1 MKAVRF
7 HEHGGPEVLRL
18 EEVPDPEPGSG
29 EVLVRVRAC
38 ALNHLD
44 LWQRRGIPGV
54 PLPHC
59 PGSDVAGEVV
69 RGETHGVAEGQ
80 RVLVQPGISCG
91 RCVACLGGE
100 DNLCRSYGLVGYQS
114 EGGYAELITVPVEN
128 IVPIP
133 DQIGFVEAAAF
144 PLTFLTAW
152 HMLVTRAELRPGE
165 TVLIL
170 AAGSGVGQAAIQ
182 VARAQGARIIVT
194 AGSQQKLARARE
206 LGAHEGIDHYRQD
219 IAKEV
224 RRFTDR
230 RGVDVVF
237 EHVGQATWEQS
248 MKSLCRGG
256 RLVTCGATAGPSVS
270 IDIRHLFSRQI
281 SLVGS
286 YMGSKGEL
294 LRAAELFFDGT
305 FTPVI
310 DRAYALE
317 AAAEAQGRLED
328 KAQFGKIVLEP

>member
-1 MKAVRF
+1 MKVVRF
-7 HEHGGPEVLRL
+7 HEHGGLGVLRH
-18 EEVPDPEPGSG
+18 EEIPDSEPGPG

-54 PLPHC
+54 LLPHC

-69 RGETHGVAEGQ
+69 RSEPHGVAEGQ

-100 DNLCRSYGLVGYQS
+100 DNLCRSYWLVGYQS
-114 EGGYAELITVPVEN
+114 EGGYAELVTVPVEN

-133 DQIGFVEAAAF
+133 DRIGFVEAAAF

-182 VARAQGARIIVT
+182 VARAQGARVIVT
-194 AGSQQKLARARE
+194 AGSEQKLARARK
-206 LGAHEGIDHYRQD
+206 LGAHEGIDHYTQD

-237 EHVGQATWEQS
+237 EHVGQATWESS
-248 MKSLCRGG
+248 MKSLRRGG
-256 RLVTCGATAGPSVS
+256 RLVTCGATTGPSVS

-286 YMGSKGEL
+286 FMGSKGEL
-294 LRAAELFFDGT
+294 LKAAELFFDGT
-305 FTPVI
+305 FTRVI
-310 DRAYALE
+310 DRTYPLE

-328 KAQFGKIVLEP
+328 KAQFGKIVLTV

>member
-7 HEHGGPEVLRL
+7 HEHGGLEVLRYD
-18 EEVPDPEPGSG
+18 EMPDPDPGPG

-80 RVLVQPGISCG
+80 RVFVQPGISCG
-91 RCVACLGGE
+91 RCASCLGGE

-114 EGGYAELITVPVEN
+114 EGGYAEFVTVPVEN

-133 DQIGFVEAAAF
+133 DRIGFVEAAAF

-152 HMLVTRAELRPGE
+152 HMLVTRAELRPSE

-170 AAGSGVGQAAIQ
+170 AAGSGVGHAAIQ
-182 VARAQGARIIVT
+182 VARAQGARVIVT
-194 AGSQQKLARARE
+194 AGSEDKLTRARE
-206 LGAHEGIDHYRQD
+206 LGAHEGINHYTQD
-219 IAKEV
+219 ITKEV
-224 RRFTDR
+224 RRLTDR

-237 EHVGQATWEQS
+237 RA
-248 MKSLCRGG
+248 CRTGDLG
-256 RLVTCGATAGPSVS
+256 S
-270 IDIRHLFSRQI
+270 SR
-281 SLVGS
+281 
-286 YMGSKGEL
+286 
-294 LRAAELFFDGT
+294 
-305 FTPVI
+305 
-310 DRAYALE
+310 
-317 AAAEAQGRLED
+317 
-328 KAQFGKIVLEP
+328 

>member
-1 MKAVRF
+1 MKVVRF
-7 HEHGGPEVLRL
+7 HEHGGLGVLRH
-18 EEVPDPEPGSG
+18 EEIPDSEPGPG

-54 PLPHC
+54 LLPHC

-69 RGETHGVAEGQ
+69 RSEPHGVAEGQ

-114 EGGYAELITVPVEN
+114 EGGYAELVTVPAEN

-133 DQIGFVEAAAF
+133 DRIGFVEAAAF

-182 VARAQGARIIVT
+182 VARAQGARVIVT
-194 AGSQQKLARARE
+194 AGSEQKLARARK
-206 LGAHEGIDHYRQD
+206 LGAHEGIDHYTQD

-237 EHVGQATWEQS
+237 EHVGQATWESS
-248 MKSLCRGG
+248 MKSLRRGG
-256 RLVTCGATAGPSVS
+256 RLVTCGATTGPSVS

-286 YMGSKGEL
+286 FMGSKGEL
-294 LRAAELFFDGT
+294 LKAAELFFAGT

-310 DRAYALE
+310 DRTYPLE

-328 KAQFGKIVLEP
+328 RVGFGKIVLEV

>member
-1 MKAVRF
+1 
-7 HEHGGPEVLRL
+7 
-18 EEVPDPEPGSG
+18 
-29 EVLVRVRAC
+29 
-38 ALNHLD
+38 
-44 LWQRRGIPGV
+44 
-54 PLPHC
+54 
-59 PGSDVAGEVV
+59 
-69 RGETHGVAEGQ
+69 VAEGQ

-114 EGGYAELITVPVEN
+114 EGGYAEVVTVPVEN

-133 DQIGFVEAAAF
+133 DRIGFVEAAAF

-152 HMLVTRAELRPGE
+152 HMLVTLAALRPGE

-182 VARAQGARIIVT
+182 VARAQGARVIVT
-194 AGSQQKLARARE
+194 AGSDEKLARARE
-206 LGAHEGIDHYRQD
+206 LGADEGIDHYTQD

-248 MKSLCRGG
+248 MKSLRRGG
-256 RLVTCGATAGPSVS
+256 RLVTCGATTGPSVS

-286 YMGSKGEL
+286 YIGSKGEL
-294 LRAAELFFDGT
+294 LVAAALFFDGT

-310 DRAYALE
+310 DRTYPLA

-328 KAQFGKIVLEP
+328 RAQFGKIVLTV

>member
-1 MKAVRF
+1 MKVVRF
-7 HEHGGPEVLRL
+7 HEHGALEVLRY
-18 EEVPDPEPGSG
+18 EEVPDPEPGPG

-91 RCVACLGGE
+91 RCDACLGGE

-133 DQIGFVEAAAF
+133 DRVGFVEAAAF

-152 HMLVTRAELRPGE
+152 HMLMTRAELRPGE

-182 VARAQGARIIVT
+182 VARAHGARVIVT
-194 AGSQQKLARARE
+194 AGSEQKLARARA
-206 LGAHEGIDHYRQD
+206 LGAHEGIDHYSQD

-230 RGVDVVF
+230 RGVDIVF

-248 MKSLCRGG
+248 MKSLRRGG
-256 RLVTCGATAGPSVS
+256 RLVTCGATTGPGVS

-305 FTPVI
+305 FAPVI
-310 DRAYALE
+310 DHTYPLE

-328 KAQFGKIVLEP
+328 KAQFGKIVLEM

>member
-1 MKAVRF
+1 MRVVRF
-7 HEHGGPEVLRL
+7 HEHGGLEVLRH
-18 EEVPDPEPGSG
+18 EEIPDPEPGPG

-38 ALNHLD
+38 ALNHID

-69 RGETHGVAEGQ
+69 RGEPHGVAEGQ

-114 EGGYAELITVPVEN
+114 EGGYAELVTVPVEN

-133 DQIGFVEAAAF
+133 DRIGFVEAAAF

-182 VARAQGARIIVT
+182 VARAQGARVIVT
-194 AGSQQKLARARE
+194 AGSAQKLARARE
-206 LGAHEGIDHYRQD
+206 LGAHEGIDHYTQD

-237 EHVGQATWEQS
+237 EHVGQATWESS
-248 MKSLCRGG
+248 MKSLRRGG
-256 RLVTCGATAGPSVS
+256 RLVTCGATTGPSVS

-286 YMGSKGEL
+286 YIGSKGEL
-294 LRAAELFFDGT
+294 LVAAALFFDGT

-310 DRAYALE
+310 DRTYPLA

-328 KAQFGKIVLEP
+328 RAQFGKIVLTV

>member
-1 MKAVRF
+1 MKVVRF
-7 HEHGGPEVLRL
+7 HEHGGLEVLRH
-18 EEVPDPEPGSG
+18 EEIPDPEPGPG

-54 PLPHC
+54 PLPHS

-69 RGETHGVAEGQ
+69 RGDTHGVAEGQ

-114 EGGYAELITVPVEN
+114 EGGYAELVTVPVEN

-133 DQIGFVEAAAF
+133 DRIGFVEAAAF

-152 HMLVTRAELRPGE
+152 HMLVTLAALRPGE

-182 VARAQGARIIVT
+182 VARAQGARVIVT
-194 AGSQQKLARARE
+194 AGSDEKLARARE
-206 LGAHEGIDHYRQD
+206 LGADEGIDHYTQD

-248 MKSLCRGG
+248 MKSLRRGG
-256 RLVTCGATAGPSVS
+256 RLVTCGATTGPSVS
-270 IDIRHLFSRQI
+270 IDIRHLFSQ
-281 SLVGS
+281 V
-286 YMGSKGEL
+286 
-294 LRAAELFFDGT
+294 LRML
-305 FTPVI
+305 
-310 DRAYALE
+310 
-317 AAAEAQGRLED
+317 
-328 KAQFGKIVLEP
+328 